1 MIGVNISYKNLLNI
15 THTRTTTIILSSY
28 VLYILISILVITL
41 YHEALMQTE
50 IASKRI
56 PCYMHDSAS
65 SWRIVKVT
73 KMF

>member
-15 THTRTTTIILSSY
+15 THTRTTAIILSSY

-56 PCYMHDSAS
+56 PCYMHESAS
-65 SWRIVKVT
+65 SWRIVKNYD
-73 KMF
+73 MF